1 MPDRWKT
8 FPFEFRGGLITNL
21 PPLQQGIQ
29 LPGSARTLKNFEPSI
44 SGGYKRIEGFE
55 KYDTARVNPYGVCR
69 VQGSGQSGTTLVLA
83 GVYSAPSAGDTL
95 TISGVTG
102 TYTIAV
108 SGVSYSSANKTV
120 TLTLTTSL
128 VSSPADKALV
138 TFATGS
144 GLINGV
150 SAWRGSIL
158 AVRNGSVYKG
168 IGSGWTLISVPSY
181 GTVLVNG
188 GSQTGTS
195 LIVDG
200 LTSTPQVGDTFS
212 VAGIEKVYTITNAVT
227 VTGGGATLTITPSLA
242 SSPADNAAITFL
254 ATDRTSTH
262 KNRFSKYRLGT
273 ADKIVGVDST
283 NPPFIYDNTTFTE
296 LNTAP
301 AEVIGA
307 EHVIFFKNQLFFA
320 KGETLTFT
328 SPFTDSDFNPA
339 NGSGVINIGTAI
351 TGLTIFREQLIIFG
365 QKKILQLVG
374 NTVSDF
380 VLKPITEDIG
390 CVDTDTIQEV
400 GSDIMFLGPDGL
412 RLLSGTDR
420 FGDYG
425 VGAVS
430 KVIQSEML
438 SFVGAST
445 SFSSVVIREKSQY
458 RIFGYK
464 ESITAENALGI
475 LGTQIVGDQTNQ
487 ISWAELRGIR
497 AYVADGEYF
506 NKVETTVFAHS
517 NGYVYKMEA
526 GNTFDGANIV
536 AEFST
541 PFVPMEDTRIRKTFY
556 KLILY
561 TDPQGSV
568 TTAVNLKLDFDN
580 EDVIQPETII
590 LSNTT
595 ATVAVY
601 GGQLSTY
608 GTVTYGEKLRRLFE
622 TQVIGSGF
630 TVSLQ
635 FVSNGQDP
643 PYSLDAATLEY
654 ATYDRR

>member
-29 LPGSARTLKNFEPSI
+29 LSGSARVLRNFEPSI
-44 SGGYKRIEGFE
+44 SGGYRRIEGFD
-55 KYDTARVNPYGVCR
+55 KYDSARVNPYGNCK
-69 VQGSGQSGTTLVLA
+69 VQGSAQSGTTLILA
-83 GVYSAPSAGDTL
+83 GVYASPVSGDTF

-102 TYTIAV
+102 TYTVA
-108 SGVSYSSANKTV
+108 SGGVSYNSTTKSV
-120 TLTLTTSL
+120 TLTLTTTL
-128 VSSPADKALV
+128 ASSPADKAAV
-138 TFATGS
+138 TFTSGS
-144 GLINGV
+144 GVINGV
-150 SAWRGSIL
+150 ASWLGNVL
-158 AVRNGSVYKG
+158 AVRNGSIYKSTQ
-168 IGSGWTLISVPSY
+168 SGWSLVSVPSY

-188 GSQTGTS
+188 GSQTGTT
-195 LIVDG
+195 LAVDA
-200 LTSTPQVGDTFS
+200 LTATPKIGDTFS
-212 VAGIEKVYTITNAVT
+212 ITGVEKVYTIINSVT
-227 VTGGGATLTITPSLA
+227 VTGGAATLTISPSLA

-254 ATDRTSTH
+254 ATDRTSAY
-262 KNRFSKYRLGT
+262 KNRFSKYRIGT
-273 ADKIVGVDST
+273 TNKIVGVDSV
-283 NPPFIYDNTTFTE
+283 NAPFVYTGTAFTE
-296 LNTAP
+296 LTTAP
-301 AEVIGA
+301 ADVLGA
-307 EHVIFFKNQLFFA
+307 EHVIYFKNQLFFA
-320 KGETLTFT
+320 KGERLTFT
-328 SPFTDSDFNPA
+328 APFTDNDFDPA
-339 NGSGVINIGTAI
+339 NGSGVISVGTGI
-351 TGLTIFREQLIIFG
+351 TGLTVFRDRLIIFG

-374 NTVSDF
+374 NTISDF
-380 VLKPITEDIG
+380 VLQPITEDIG

-412 RLLSGTDR
+412 RLLSGTDT

-425 VGAVS
+425 IGAVS

-438 SFVGAST
+438 AFVNAST
-445 SFSSVVIREKSQY
+445 SFSSIVIREKSQY
-458 RIFGYK
+458 RIFGYND
-464 ESITAENALGI
+464 SITVANAVGI
-475 LGTQIVGDQTNQ
+475 LGTQILSEQVGQ
-487 ISWAELRGIR
+487 IAWAELRGIK

-506 NKVETTVFAHS
+506 NKVETSVFA
-517 NGYVYKMEA
+517 NDTGYVYKLES

-541 PFVPMEDTRIRKTFY
+541 PFVPLDDPRIRKTFY

-561 TDPQGSV
+561 TDPRGSV

-580 EDVIQPETII
+580 EDVIQPDTII

-595 ATVAVY
+595 ATVSTY

-643 PYSLDAATLEY
+643 AYSLDSATLEY
-654 ATYDRR
+654 ATFDRR

>member
-1 MPDRWKT
+1 MADRWKT

-29 LPGSARTLKNFEPSI
+29 LSGSARVLRNFEPSI
-44 SGGYKRIEGFE
+44 SGGYRRVEGFD
-55 KYDTARVNPYGVCR
+55 KYDSARVNPYGFCK
-69 VQGSGQSGTTLVLA
+69 VQGSGQSGTTLILA
-83 GVYSAPSAGDTL
+83 GVYASPVSGDTL
-95 TISGVTG
+95 TIAGVTG
-102 TYTIAV
+102 TYTIAA
-108 SGVSYSSANKTV
+108 SGVSYNSTNKTA

-128 VSSPADKALV
+128 ASSPADKAAA
-138 TFATGS
+138 TFTSGS
-144 GLINGV
+144 GIINGV
-150 SAWRGSIL
+150 AAWLGNVL
-158 AVRNGSVYKG
+158 AVRNGSVYKSTQ
-168 IGSGWTLISVPSY
+168 SGWSLVSVPSY

-195 LIVDG
+195 LTVDA
-200 LTSTPQVGDTFS
+200 LTATPKVGSTFS
-212 VAGIEKVYTITNAVT
+212 IAGVEKVYTITSSVT
-227 VTGGGATLTITPSLA
+227 VTSGGATLTISPSLA

-254 ATDRTSTH
+254 ATDRTSAF
-262 KNRFSKYRLGT
+262 KNRFTKYRIGT
-273 ADKIVGVDST
+273 SNKIVGVDST
-283 NPPFIYDNTTFTE
+283 NAPFVYDGTTFTE
-296 LNTAP
+296 LTTAP
-301 AEVIGA
+301 ADVIGA

-320 KGETLTFT
+320 KGELLTFT
-328 SPFTDSDFNPA
+328 SPFTDTDFNPA
-339 NGSGVINIGTAI
+339 NGSGVISVGTGI
-351 TGLTIFREQLIIFG
+351 TGLTIFRDRLIIFG

-374 NTVSDF
+374 NTISDF
-380 VLKPITEDIG
+380 VLQPITEDIG

-412 RLLSGTDR
+412 RLLSGTDT

-425 VGAVS
+425 IGAVS

-438 SFVGAST
+438 AFVNAST
-445 SFSSVVIREKSQY
+445 SFSSIVIREKSQY

-464 ESITAENALGI
+464 ESITIENAVGI
-475 LGTQIVGDQTNQ
+475 LGTQVLSEQVGQ
-487 ISWAELRGIR
+487 IAWAELRGIK

-506 NKVETTVFAHS
+506 NKVETSVFANS
-517 NGYVYKMEA
+517 TGYVYKLES
-526 GNTFDGANIV
+526 GNTFDGSNIV

-541 PFVPMEDTRIRKTFY
+541 PFVPLDDPRIRKTFY

-580 EDVIQPETII
+580 EDVIQPDTII

-595 ATVAVY
+595 ATVSTY

-643 PYSLDAATLEY
+643 AYSLDSATLEY
-654 ATYDRR
+654 ATFDRR